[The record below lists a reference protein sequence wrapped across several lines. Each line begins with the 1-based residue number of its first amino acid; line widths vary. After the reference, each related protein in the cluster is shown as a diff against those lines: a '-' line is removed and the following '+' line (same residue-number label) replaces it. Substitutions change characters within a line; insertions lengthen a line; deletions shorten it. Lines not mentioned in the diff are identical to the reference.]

1 MRAFHLF
8 CYTVSSVCV
17 CTCACALPEETTSC
31 ACDFCFCCVVCLNVP
46 FGVYFC
52 LFLPVEEVLIC
63 EEENMVVLGVVTRS
77 PRALLSLVREA
88 YRSLFFYDARTASDV
103 IFALGDLHEPPLN
116 AHALVLSVLT
126 TLPNFSCGYHVARLF
141 HGLSELHL
149 RHTMLTA
156 HLLKYYLRCCF
167 GKRCT
172 VTPVKCSSRD
182 PLLFVSSFAIILQTL
197 HRFHST
203 EILEAFLDS
212 VEELLRADPACFPP
226 CHHRHHERSDGLHEV
241 HAESDV
247 EKVGNVAEDT
257 FLVMQHFVLIHRR
270 NLYGCRFICTE
281 KLLASFTDHL
291 HCHHL
296 TSLLCLMEDVGGES
310 HGSEYLLLKKKE
322 MAELQRQLL
331 CHFLYRFCAA
341 ALRPGVLSNAEIVV
355 LLRHVNHYNI
365 SGLPP
370 DVRNGLYFLADALCV
385 VLEKSS
391 LTLDVIRLLVTSDLY
406 PEDEEPQEKKGNSAD
421 VLQFRQRPRLE
432 PFLDGLQHIVLG
444 MEGRRF
450 CKREDWLTAE
460 VLLILCHRLLLAHV
474 VHAKKEAGPR
484 LLRTC
489 HLVCDALK
497 GLECHLGTEDPSVEF
512 RILLATEPVRALLLK
527 GAFLLGQELA
537 STLTEA
543 ITRHVLQS
551 AFHLA
556 TTHNIDDLDI
566 QSLSFLMRECHL
578 TVELVAR
585 IDIILRLICHQRCF
599 TQHTVKHIAKALSI
613 LGSEKWVAFCGN
625 NKRWIMLATS
635 VRLSNAV
642 NFLISSMKALEQGVT
657 PQHTFEMLLN
667 LLAVLSPVKLRGK
680 EDRRCRYLAG
690 QIPDSNAIMLL
701 INTVLQGCIDCIP
714 PIALCNDDWDG
725 HKFFTLK
732 ATDVAE
738 RCSLQSR
745 SSNAWNVPE
754 SFLGNV
760 WRSENKS
767 NCEGDTRSLHMKQP
781 SADLVVGFALWMGA
795 FRFGIKIKDAN
806 GRDPSLSKMRMNEL
820 RKMHKGILQSAIH
833 VVLQDKALGGSFLRQ
848 RLLRAFY
855 LYLKF
860 ESPYSRGESEPIFI
874 KNEGFKHVVPLLIAE
889 LYRVVK
895 DPFFYE
901 GSTMK
906 SGDLLFSTETWTI
919 FGHCGMYAV
928 ELIMF
933 LENVTEEFQMH
944 GGPKMPL
951 LVLHDIIWGSL
962 TCIASLS
969 SALEEWI
976 DGFRHGDSFHVKN
989 LFNAGICHQ
998 VQEEGD
1004 AVIITNRRNTLLWS
1018 LLLLACFMRNSGA
1031 VARTGHAKELTTALG
1046 AVARLVRLVSHQFPV
1061 FRRSR
1066 PAPECLLALNLRE
1079 LVEEE
1084 SAAGVI
1090 NGANNCVS
1098 DVLDDVLRREQQ
1110 HFFCW
1115 ECNFESVAAR
1125 MRRYV

>member
-1 MRAFHLF
+1 M
-8 CYTVSSVCV
+8 V
-17 CTCACALPEETTSC
+17 ALG
-31 ACDFCFCCVVCLNVP
+31 A
-46 FGVYFC
+46 
-52 LFLPVEEVLIC
+52 
-63 EEENMVVLGVVTRS
+63 VTRS

-103 IFALGDLHEPPLN
+103 IFALGDLREPPLN
-116 AHALVLSVLT
+116 VHALVLSVLT

-141 HGLSELHL
+141 QGLSELHV

-172 VTPVKCSSRD
+172 VTTVECSSRD
-182 PLLFVSSFAIILQTL
+182 PFWFVSSFAIILQTL

-203 EILEAFLDS
+203 EIFEAFLDS
-212 VEELLRADPACFPP
+212 VEELLRVDSACFPP
-226 CHHRHHERSDGLHEV
+226 CHHRHHERSDGPYEV
-241 HAESDV
+241 HAELDL
-247 EKVGNVAEDT
+247 ENGGDVAEDI
-257 FLVMQHFVLIHRR
+257 FLIMQRFVLINCR
-270 NLYGCRFICTE
+270 NLHGCRFIRTE

-291 HCHHL
+291 QRHHL
-296 TSLLCLMEDVGGES
+296 TSLLCLMEDVGGKS
-310 HGSEYLLLKKKE
+310 HGSEYPVLKKKE
-322 MAELQRQLL
+322 MTELQRQLL
-331 CHFLYRFCAA
+331 CHFLYRFHPA
-341 ALRPGVLSNAEIVV
+341 ALCPGVLSIAEIVA
-355 LLRHVNHYNI
+355 LLRHVNHYNL

-370 DVRNGLYFLADALCV
+370 DVRNGLYLLTDALCV

-391 LTLDVIRLLVTSDLY
+391 LTLDVIRLLVASDLY
-406 PEDEEPQEKKGNSAD
+406 PQDEEPLEKKGNSAD
-421 VLQFRQRPRLE
+421 VLQLRQRPRLE
-432 PFLDGLQHIVLG
+432 PFLDGLQHILVD

-460 VLLILCHRLLLAHV
+460 VLLLLCHRLLLVHV
-474 VHAKKEAGPR
+474 VHAKREAAPQ

-489 HLVCDALK
+489 HLVCGALRR
-497 GLECHLGTEDPSVEF
+497 LECHLGSEDPSVEF
-512 RILLATEPVRALLLK
+512 RIILATELVRALLQK
-527 GAFLLGQELA
+527 GSSLLGQELA
-537 STLTEA
+537 STLTET
-543 ITRHVLQS
+543 ITRHVLQT

-556 TTHNIDDLDI
+556 TTHTIDDLDL
-566 QSLSFLMRECHL
+566 QSLCFLMRECHL
-578 TVELVAR
+578 TVELLAR
-585 IDIILRLICHQRCF
+585 VDIILRLICHQRCS

-625 NKRWIMLATS
+625 DKRWMMLATS

-642 NFLISSMKALEQGVT
+642 DFLLSSMKTPEKCVA

-680 EDRRCRYLAG
+680 EDRRYRYLAG
-690 QIPDSNAIMLL
+690 QIPDSNAVMLL

-714 PIALCNDDWDG
+714 PIAFCNDDWDG
-725 HKFFTLK
+725 QKIVALK

-738 RCSLQSR
+738 RCSLRSR
-745 SSNAWNVPE
+745 CSNAWNVPE

-760 WRSENKS
+760 WHSENKS
-767 NCEGDTRSLHMKQP
+767 NCEGDTRFLHMKQP
-781 SADLVVGFALWMGA
+781 SASLVVGFALWMGA

-806 GRDPSLSKMRMNEL
+806 GREPSLSRMRMNEL
-820 RKMHKGILQSAIH
+820 RKMHTRILQSAIH
-833 VVLQDKALGGSFLRQ
+833 AVLQDKALGGSFLRQ

-855 LYLKF
+855 LDLKF
-860 ESPYSRGESEPIFI
+860 EGPYSSGESESISI
-874 KNEGFKHVVPLLIAE
+874 RNEGFKHVVPLLMAE

-901 GSTMK
+901 GSTVK

-919 FGHCGMYAV
+919 FDHCDMDAV
-928 ELIMF
+928 ELVVL
-933 LENVTEEFQMH
+933 LEHFTEEFQMH

-951 LVLHDIIWGSL
+951 LVLHGIIWGSL
-962 TCIASLS
+962 TCIASLNA
-969 SALEEWI
+969 ALEEWI
-976 DGFRHGDSFHVKN
+976 DGFRHGGSFHAKN

-998 VQEEGD
+998 VRGEMD

-1018 LLLLACFMRNSGA
+1018 LLLLACFMLNPGA
-1031 VARTGHAKELTTALG
+1031 VVGTGHAMELTAALG
-1046 AVARLVRLVSHQFPV
+1046 AVARLVRLVSHHSPV

-1079 LVEEE
+1079 LVEEG

-1090 NGANNCVS
+1090 KGANNCVS
-1098 DVLDDVLRREQQ
+1098 DVLDDVLRRERQ
-1110 HFFCW
+1110 HFSCW
-1115 ECNFESVAAR
+1115 DCTFDSVATR